1 MIQVLLGS
9 AGQAAVVGARSG
21 AGPAVGRYL
30 GDLSADSGR
39 YLGEGLKL
47 AVKTP
52 TERYIM

>member
-21 AGPAVGRYL
+21 AGPAAGRYL

-39 YLGEGLKL
+39 YLAEGLKL